1 MHTKHSVAAN
11 GGFTLVELLIYTGIT
26 AIVIGLFAGILITV
40 TRIQGQ
46 QSSSA
51 DVTQQLNFLMST
63 IKRHIHSSIEYR
75 IDAGTNALTLIIDPG
90 TTPPTQKV
98 ISFDSTGKRILL
110 ASSSPSGASQDQ
122 LSSVGIGVDEL
133 LFTELSQ
140 GSSTAIQIVITASA
154 STTNPT
160 QVLSRTLQ
168 STAAIL
174 VQEQ

>member
-1 MHTKHSVAAN
+1 MHMKRTAAN
-11 GGFTLVELLIYTGIT
+11 NAGFTLVELLIYTGIT

-46 QSSSA
+46 QNSSA

-63 IKRHIHSSIEYR
+63 IKRHVHSSVEYS
-75 IDAGTNALTLIIDPG
+75 IDGDTNALTLIIDPG
-90 TTPPTQKV
+90 TAPATQKV
-98 ISFDSTGKRILL
+98 ISFDNEGKRILI
-110 ASSSPSGASQDQ
+110 ASSSPSGTTEDQ
-122 LSSVGIGVDEL
+122 LSSAGIGVDQL

-168 STAAIL
+168 STAAVL